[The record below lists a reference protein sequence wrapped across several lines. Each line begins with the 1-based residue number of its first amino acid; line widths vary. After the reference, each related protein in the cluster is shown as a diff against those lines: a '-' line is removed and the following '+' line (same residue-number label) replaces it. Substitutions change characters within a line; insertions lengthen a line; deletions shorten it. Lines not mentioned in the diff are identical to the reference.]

1 LDVKIYEE
9 TEDEDP
15 KTTSGSDKPQICA
28 QDDDLFNCGEEPRIR
43 PRRKRYSNALQ
54 TRTVRL
60 EETPEEC
67 LQLAC
72 LKFIEEQGKIRALA
86 ATGWFQVLLGRAP
99 LIEAALLDAIANELG
114 QNNMQSFWTSQ
125 ADINQDYETTFI
137 HSYYQSVCKS
147 QGVDFHKDLPITGI
161 ANSDA
166 EKVADVA
173 SSLKLRVRQLL
184 KSSIGLLKPKVAR
197 KQQVAVESY
206 ATTIK

>member
-1 LDVKIYEE
+1 MKIYEE

-28 QDDDLFNCGEEPRIR
+28 QDDDLFNCGEELRTR
-43 PRRKRYSNALQ
+43 PRRKRYSNTLQ

-60 EETPEEC
+60 EEIPEEC

-86 ATGWFQVLLGRAP
+86 ATGWFQVLLGKAP
-99 LIEAALLDAIANELG
+99 LIEAAPLDAIANELG
-114 QNNMQSFWTSQ
+114 QNSMQSFWTCQ
-125 ADINQDYETTFI
+125 ADIDQDYETTFI

-147 QGVDFHKDLPITGI
+147 QDVDFHKDLPITGI

-166 EKVADVA
+166 EKVAEVG
-173 SSLKLRVRQLL
+173 SSLYLSVRQHL
-184 KSSIGLLKPKVAR
+184 KSSISLLKPKATG
-197 KQQVAVESY
+197 KQQAAVESN
-206 ATTIK
+206 ATAIK